1 MLFPTIKKV
10 PVAIN
15 EVVTVKLHEGR
26 IIAGVIDDIRGDSFW
41 LRASPDPNSYRSK
54 FSFKI
59 DQIIK
64 LN

>member
-10 PVAIN
+10 PVRKN
-15 EVVTVKLHEGR
+15 EEVTVKLHEGQV
-26 IIAGVIDDIRGDSFW
+26 IAGVIDELRGDYFW
-41 LRASPDPNSYRSK
+41 LRVSPEPDSYRYK

-59 DQIIK
+59 DQVIK

>member
-10 PVAIN
+10 PVRKD
-15 EVVTVKLHEGR
+15 EVVAVRLHEGQT
-26 IIAGVIDDIRGDSFW
+26 IAGVIDDIRGDTFW
-41 LRASPDPNSYRSK
+41 LRASPDSNSYRSK

>member
-1 MLFPTIKKV
+1 MLFTTIKKV
-10 PVAIN
+10 PVTKN
-15 EVVTVKLHEGR
+15 EVVAVRIHEGET
-26 IIAGVIDDIRGDSFW
+26 IAGVVDDIRGDTFW
-41 LRASPDPNSYRSK
+41 LRASPDPDSYRSK